1 MNESLAQMIKETTV
15 EEVSMKPEELTI
27 PSEPV
32 PEKTKTEVKCCTT
45 PSNVATISLTKFNT
59 WFESN
64 ASKFSTINQVKMSIR
79 GIDPKETIIISALKR
94 NGEKDSEGNP
104 KRELHIFENANDT
117 VVLDL
122 PAIDIHN
129 YTNGY
134 MILHQIN
141 DIYIKS
147 YGVRGGIV
155 CVLCKNVDGLLIPY
169 NITRASK
176 RDTTV
181 DITTIVPEIESKIN
195 LPANLDDVQLLYKQ
209 SKKVIST
216 FSTNLTVIQWLINRQ
231 IDIVDVNHQL
241 QIDGVILDML
251 SK

>member
-1 MNESLAQMIKETTV
+1 MNESLAQMVKETTV

-27 PSEPV
+27 TSEKVEEPINETKCAEAPPSGV
-32 PEKTKTEVKCCTT
+32 IVH
-45 PSNVATISLTKFNT
+45 LTKFNT

-64 ASKFSTINQVKMSIR
+64 ASKFTTINQVKMSIR
-79 GIDPKETIIISALKR
+79 GIDPQETIIISSLKR
-94 NGEKDSEGNP
+94 NGEKDADGNP

-117 VVLDL
+117 VVLNL

-134 MILHQIN
+134 MIVHQIN

-155 CVLCKNVDGLLIPY
+155 CVLCKNVDGILIPFD
-169 NITRASK
+169 IKRASK
-176 RDTTV
+176 RDTTI
-181 DITTIVPEIESKIN
+181 DLPLSIPNIESKLNI
-195 LPANLDDVQLLYKQ
+195 PANLDDIQLLYKQ
-209 SKKVIST
+209 SKKVITT

-231 IDIVDVNHQL
+231 IDIVDVNHHL
-241 QIDGVILDML
+241 QIDGVIMEIVN
-251 SK
+251 K